1 MLYIDDVQLKPKTTT
16 RVFITYWP
24 EDYGCGPITSVA
36 ASVRRRLKT
45 TMGRQSWQIQI
56 DGRSTPSIVR
66 EVELDGYIELV
77 LEL

>member
-16 RVFITYWP
+16 RVLITYWP
-24 EDYGCGPITSVA
+24 EGYGCGPIVSVT

-45 TMGRQSWQIQI
+45 TTGRRSWQIQI

-66 EVELDGYIELV
+66 EIELNGYIELI